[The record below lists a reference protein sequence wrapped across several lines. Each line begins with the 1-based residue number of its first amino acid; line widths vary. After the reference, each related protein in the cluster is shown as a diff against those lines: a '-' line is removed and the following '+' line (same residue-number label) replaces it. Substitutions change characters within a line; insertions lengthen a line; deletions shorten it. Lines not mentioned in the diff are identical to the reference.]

1 MEDVYTVIGRMYVDM
16 YNMQKVI
23 ELLQKQLKEKDQQNQ
38 ENMIRDKDE

>member
-1 MEDVYTVIGRMYVDM
+1 MEDVYSVIGRMYVDM

-38 ENMIRDKDE
+38 DNMIRDKDE

>member
-1 MEDVYTVIGRMYVDM
+1 MEDVYSVIGRMYVDM

-38 ENMIRDKDE
+38 DNIVRDKDE